1 MRIQINFY
9 GIFSIIKKNI
19 QKLLNLLKKCPEN
32 KRTVVPEG
40 FKNNIYWRIG
50 HILYSTDYFV
60 LGLSGYKKC
69 CQRVIK
75 YFFHKVQNHLNEVM
89 SLLNGIY

>member
-40 FKNNIYWRIG
+40 FKNNIY
-50 HILYSTDYFV
+50 
-60 LGLSGYKKC
+60 
-69 CQRVIK
+69 
-75 YFFHKVQNHLNEVM
+75 
-89 SLLNGIY
+89 